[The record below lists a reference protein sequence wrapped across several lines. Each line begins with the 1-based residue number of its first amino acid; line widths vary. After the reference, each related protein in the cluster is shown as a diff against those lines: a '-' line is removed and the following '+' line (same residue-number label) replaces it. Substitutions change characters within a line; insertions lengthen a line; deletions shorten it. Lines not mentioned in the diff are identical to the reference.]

1 MIDPGRFIEVIFC
14 SRLRD
19 TFLRRKVQKLKFL
32 LKIVIMIK
40 L

>member
-1 MIDPGRFIEVIFC
+1 MIDPGKFTEVIFC

-19 TFLRRKVQKLKFL
+19 TVLRRKVQNTSVSLS
-32 LKIVIMIK
+32 IIIMIK